1 MREVPRSKLGSS
13 NFFVTL
19 ELYITSLTR
28 RTFAHDAFEN
38 SLELICEQP
47 PSRLGA
53 VGEIVHA
60 IGFLRTFVPLR
71 DEDEHSVPAARD
83 ALSNEAFTNGRSRAL
98 ETPLWVFITFSS
110 EALVKSL
117 DERVDICRN
126 HGDVS
131 RSIFEAIASFRISRR
146 VSTSRARL

>member
-1 MREVPRSKLGSS
+1 LR
-13 NFFVTL
+13 
-19 ELYITSLTR
+19 
-28 RTFAHDAFEN
+28 HDAFEN

-60 IGFLRTFVPLR
+60 IGFLRRFVPFQ
-71 DEDEHSVPAARD
+71 DKDEHSVPAARD
-83 ALSNEAFTNGRSRAL
+83 ALSNEAFTNGRCRAL
-98 ETPLWVFITFSS
+98 ETPLWFITSEVSS

-131 RSIFEAIASFRISRR
+131 RSIFEALASFRISRR

>member
-1 MREVPRSKLGSS
+1 
-13 NFFVTL
+13 
-19 ELYITSLTR
+19 
-28 RTFAHDAFEN
+28 
-38 SLELICEQP
+38 LELICEQP

-60 IGFLRTFVPLR
+60 IGFLRRFVPFQ
-71 DEDEHSVPAARD
+71 DKDEHSVPAARD

-131 RSIFEAIASFRISRR
+131 RSIFEALASFRISRR